1 MAQAR
6 HAPVGAA
13 DPHGQVDALFRQVHE
28 TVGERDARL
37 QPWMAARE
45 LQQQGQ
51 DLALAEG
58 GGQVHAQAARRLL
71 PLRGQ
76 RRLGFL
82 QLVQHPHAGPM
93 KGRARVRQ
101 RQPPGAALEQPRA
114 HPILQPRHALPTADA
129 LRLRRS
135 AAAVKLPASATQT
148 KTSMPFRRSDGIIP
162 GAPGVV
168 LTPIQELNS
177 KSKEY
182 IPWIGFS
189 FFNIVQGWIHATHLP
204 HATPDFPATPA
215 TASGPAIII
224 LALAAFVIVSTEF
237 LIVGLI
243 PALARDFGVSVPQ
256 AGQLV
261 ALFAFTVMLAGPPL
275 TAALA
280 HVERKRLFVA
290 ILLVFAGANALA
302 ALAPNL
308 WVLALARF
316 IPALALPVFWGT
328 ASEAAARMAG
338 PLRAGQAV
346 SRVYLGISAAL
357 LFGIPI
363 GTLAAAGLARQL
375 LGLAALSLLLAA
387 LMARHMPALS
397 QSARTPL
404 RDQARILKDPLLLAH
419 IGLSVAVFTAMF
431 TAYTYLAD
439 ILERLAG
446 VAPAQVGWWLMGFGA
461 VGLIGNALG
470 GKAVDRH
477 PLRATLAFTLL
488 LGLGTLASMPL
499 AASLGGLLPALAAW
513 SIANTALYPI
523 CQVRVMQAAPQAQA
537 LAGTLNVSAA
547 NAGIALGAALGG
559 LAIPRWG
566 LDSVGYA
573 AAAVALLAA
582 LMIAPIARLRPARP
596 A

>member
-1 MAQAR
+1 M
-6 HAPVGAA
+6 
-13 DPHGQVDALFRQVHE
+13 PHS
-28 TVGERDARL
+28 
-37 QPWMAARE
+37 
-45 LQQQGQ
+45 
-51 DLALAEG
+51 
-58 GGQVHAQAARRLL
+58 
-71 PLRGQ
+71 
-76 RRLGFL
+76 
-82 QLVQHPHAGPM
+82 
-93 KGRARVRQ
+93 
-101 RQPPGAALEQPRA
+101 
-114 HPILQPRHALPTADA
+114 I
-129 LRLRRS
+129 S
-135 AAAVKLPASATQT
+135 ST
-148 KTSMPFRRSDGIIP
+148 K
-162 GAPGVV
+162 
-168 LTPIQELNS
+168 
-177 KSKEY
+177 
-182 IPWIGFS
+182 
-189 FFNIVQGWIHATHLP
+189 
-204 HATPDFPATPA
+204 PATP
-215 TASGPAIII
+215 SGPVIII

-243 PALARDFGVSVPQ
+243 PALARDFGMPVPQ

-328 ASEAAARMAG
+328 ASEAAARMTG

-357 LFGIPI
+357 LFGIPV
-363 GTLAAAGLARQL
+363 GTLAAAAIGWRASFW
-375 LGLAALSLLLAA
+375 GLAALSLLLAA
-387 LMARHMPALS
+387 LMARHMPALH
-397 QSARTPL
+397 QHDRMPL
-404 RDQARILKDPLLLAH
+404 RDQARILKDPVLLAH
-419 IGLSVAVFTAMF
+419 VGLSVAVFTAMF

-470 GKAVDRH
+470 GKAADRH

-499 AASLGGLLPALAAW
+499 AATLGGLLPALAAW

-523 CQVRVMQAAPQAQA
+523 CQVRVMQAAPRAQA